1 MIDYKVG
8 NLVVN
13 TKDFSNVIAKIE
25 GAVKTAI
32 LSSPVLKEMVGLLL
46 LIAGSVPSK
55 YFVYMMMD
63 KTPNRHLKKS
73 KLKIVKTDR
82 MNPICFTS
90 WAIPNIQASGA
101 SEIPAIRSNYQEPDF
116 FVIPHEGIIKNHF
129 NSDSCMR
136 YKISKG
142 QMFTVLSCQS
152 NDIAPVSF
160 LIVLYDRSISL
171 CRSRLS
177 DHTAGTSCRYP
188 QLLL

>member
-13 TKDFSNVIAKIE
+13 TKDSSNVIAKIE

-55 YFVYMMMD
+55 YFVYMMIPMD

-73 KLKIVKTDR
+73 KLKIIKTDR

-101 SEIPAIRSNYQEPDF
+101 SEIPAIESMYQVLEISE
-116 FVIPHEGIIKNHF
+116 IP
-129 NSDSCMR
+129 
-136 YKISKG
+136 
-142 QMFTVLSCQS
+142 
-152 NDIAPVSF
+152 
-160 LIVLYDRSISL
+160 
-171 CRSRLS
+171 
-177 DHTAGTSCRYP
+177 
-188 QLLL
+188 